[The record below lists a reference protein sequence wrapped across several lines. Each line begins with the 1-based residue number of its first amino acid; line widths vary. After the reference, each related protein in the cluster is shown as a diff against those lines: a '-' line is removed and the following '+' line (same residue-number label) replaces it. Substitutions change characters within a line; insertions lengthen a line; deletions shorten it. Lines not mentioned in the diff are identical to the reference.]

1 MPYVCV
7 LQAQKTPMHDAANS
21 GKVEIIKMLK
31 DNGAA
36 VDAKTTV
43 S

>member
-1 MPYVCV
+1 MRVT
-7 LQAQKTPMHDAANS
+7 QGQQTPMHRAAES
-21 GKVEIIKMLK
+21 SKVEIIKILS

-36 VDAKTTV
+36 VDAKDIV

>member
-1 MPYVCV
+1 
-7 LQAQKTPMHDAANS
+7 MHYAIRG
-21 GKVEIIKMLK
+21 GKVEIIKILS

-36 VDAKTTV
+36 VDAKDQV